1 MSPARTLAAIVPL
14 TLLAAAP
21 AAGQEAAAAP
31 APDPEVVAEA
41 TAADEAA
48 EPVGLAEDEAPAR
61 PATAPAQASA
71 DDAAPDPAA
80 EPVVRTPAP
89 LLPAADAWRE
99 DPTVV
104 LSAVDVDLDDFLWVA
119 RPIVVFADTPADP
132 AFQQQVKFLAARM
145 DALAERDVVVLT
157 DTDPDALSE
166 VRRKLR
172 PRGFMLAIL
181 GKDGGVKLRKPFPWD
196 VREIT
201 HAIDKFPLRKQELRD
216 AREPNL

>member
-1 MSPARTLAAIVPL
+1 MPSPWNYAALAA
-14 TLLAAAP
+14 LLAVPMLGATAA
-21 AAGQEAAAAP
+21 AQEAAASP
-31 APDPEVVAEA
+31 APVVEAEGGGSE
-41 TAADEAA
+41 TAPS
-48 EPVGLAEDEAPAR
+48 EPTVGLADDEAPAR
-61 PATAPAQASA
+61 E
-71 DDAAPDPAA
+71 DEDAAADASE
-80 EPVVRTPAP
+80 EPVVRTPTP

-104 LSAVDVDLDDFLWVA
+104 LSAVDVDLDDFLWIA
-119 RPIVVFADTPADP
+119 RPVVVFADTPADP

-145 DALAERDVVVLT
+145 DALAGRDVVVLT
-157 DTDPDALSE
+157 DTDPDALSD